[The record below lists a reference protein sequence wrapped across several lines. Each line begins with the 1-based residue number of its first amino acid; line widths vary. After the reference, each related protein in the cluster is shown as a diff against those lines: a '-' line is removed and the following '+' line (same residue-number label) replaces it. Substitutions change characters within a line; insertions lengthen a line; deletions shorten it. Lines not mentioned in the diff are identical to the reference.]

1 MRSAETA
8 LGIIHDRGKSAV
20 LEDTGEP
27 GAPKWRMPGS
37 GRGGWKSAGNG
48 NSLAAYSTSMLFTQ
62 ISSMLW
68 WWAISSRFRM
78 VSERSQEKVC

>member
-8 LGIIHDRGKSAV
+8 LGIIQDRGKSAV

-48 NSLAAYSTSMLFTQ
+48 NSLAAYST
-62 ISSMLW
+62 
-68 WWAISSRFRM
+68 
-78 VSERSQEKVC
+78 VCHERTDSNGGAELRKR

>member
-48 NSLAAYSTSMLFTQ
+48 NSLAAYSTS
-62 ISSMLW
+62 
-68 WWAISSRFRM
+68 
-78 VSERSQEKVC
+78 

>member
-37 GRGGWKSAGNG
+37 GRGGWKSAVNG
-48 NSLAAYSTSMLFTQ
+48 NSLAAYSTATST
-62 ISSMLW
+62 SAAKRPASGSGR
-68 WWAISSRFRM
+68 A
-78 VSERSQEKVC
+78 